1 MQRLPGLIRMK
12 LGFLVPLVTI
22 LAGSLAYL
30 YDPLPVQILRNVSFD
45 QFQRWHPRIY
55 QEVPVRIIDI
65 DDESLRR
72 LGQWPWPRTRIAD
85 LLSRLQDAEAAVI
98 AFDAIFAEP
107 DRTSPQAMLDQWQV
121 SPSLRRQLERLPDHD
136 EVLSQMIRR
145 GRVVLGFAT
154 EQDWT
159 RSVVPA
165 TKARYVVTG
174 EAPQRYVHE
183 FSSAITSLSIL
194 EEPAAG
200 NGAITFFPDADGVIR
215 KVPLLLRQGEA
226 LLPSLSAEALRV
238 AQGALNY
245 TTRTV
250 SDQGVG
256 LAEIRIGQ
264 LLVPTTP
271 EGEVRINYTKPVA
284 NRYIPAWKIFAGEV
298 QGNALAGHILLVGTS
313 AQGLMDLRFSPMGG
327 IIPGV
332 EVHAQI
338 LEQILTESSLE
349 RPSWAGAIEMLIIV
363 VGGLLVGGVALGAGA
378 MVSLS
383 LFTALLV
390 ILWAGAWQGFV
401 TGGLLIDAGN
411 PTLALITTFVF
422 SSIVRHLSSER
433 RQRWVRQAFSRY
445 VSPNLV
451 TYLVEH
457 QDALELGG
465 RRQQCSFVFTDLAG
479 FTSFMESMDPG
490 EAVGLLNS
498 YLDRMIAIAFSH
510 QGTLDRIVGDA
521 VAILFSAPVT
531 QLDHQRRALACALDM
546 QRFAK
551 YYAEGLQAKG
561 INFGQTRIGIHSGE
575 VIVGNFGGS
584 TIFDYRALGD
594 PVNTAS
600 RLEGANKHL
609 GTQMC
614 VSEATLSGCPDWPVR
629 PVGRIILKGK
639 LQPLA
644 IFEPLDPLT
653 ASSPDAD
660 YQHAFDL
667 MRCELPEAR
676 LVFERLAVQRPLDPL
691 VALHLE
697 RLRSGKTGDLIILD
711 EK

>member
-1 MQRLPGLIRMK
+1 MK
-12 LGFLVPLVTI
+12 LGFLVPVVTI

-30 YDPLPVQILRNVSFD
+30 YDPLPVQILRNVCFD
-45 QFQRWHPRIY
+45 QFQRWHPRVY

-65 DDESLRR
+65 DEESLRR

-85 LLSRLQDAEAAVI
+85 LLARLQDAEAAVI
-98 AFDAIFAEP
+98 AFDAIFPEP
-107 DRTSPQAMLDQWQV
+107 DRTSPRAMLDQWQV
-121 SPSLRRQLERLPDHD
+121 SPSLQRQLECLPDHD
-136 EVLSQMIRR
+136 EVLSQTIRR
-145 GRVVLGFAT
+145 GRVVLGFST
-154 EQDWT
+154 EQNGT
-159 RSVVPA
+159 RSAVPD
-165 TKARYVVTG
+165 TKARYVITG
-174 EAPQRYVHE
+174 ESPQRYVHE
-183 FSSAITSLSIL
+183 FSGAITSLSIF

-200 NGAITFFPDADGVIR
+200 NGAITFFPDTDGVIR
-215 KVPLLLRQGEA
+215 KVPLLLRQGQT
-226 LLPSLSAEALRV
+226 LLPSLAAEALRV
-238 AQGALNY
+238 AQGAPNY
-245 TTRTV
+245 TTRTGP
-250 SDQGVG
+250 DQGVG
-256 LAEIRIGQ
+256 LDGIRIGQ

-271 EGEVRINYTKPVA
+271 EGEVRINYTKPVP

-298 QGNALAGHILLVGTS
+298 PGNALAGYIVLIGTS

-338 LEQILTESSLE
+338 LEQILTGSSLQ
-349 RPSWAGAIEMLIIV
+349 RPSWARAIEMLTIV
-363 VGGLLVGGVALGAGA
+363 VGGLLVGGVALAAGA
-378 MVSLS
+378 MLSFS

-390 ILWAGAWQGFV
+390 ILWAGAWQGFA

-457 QDALELGG
+457 HDALELGG

-490 EAVGLLNS
+490 EAVELLNS

-546 QRFAK
+546 QRFATH
-551 YYAEGLQAKG
+551 YAKGLQAKG

-600 RLEGANKHL
+600 RLERANKHL
-609 GTQMC
+609 GTQTC
-614 VSEATLSGCPDWPVR
+614 VSAATLSGCPDWPAR

-639 LQPLA
+639 SHLLE

-667 MRCELPEAR
+667 MRSELPEAR
-676 LVFERLAVQRPLDPL
+676 EVFERLAVERPLDPL
-691 VALHLE
+691 IALHLE